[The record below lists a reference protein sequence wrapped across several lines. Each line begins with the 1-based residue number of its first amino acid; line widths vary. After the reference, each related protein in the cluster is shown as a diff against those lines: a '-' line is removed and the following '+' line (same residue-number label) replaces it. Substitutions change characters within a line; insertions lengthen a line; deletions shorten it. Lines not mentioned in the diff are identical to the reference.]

1 MPHNQIPNNQEIML
15 DSNANLLQYE
25 KHIRLMYK
33 YAILALAGN
42 MKLGSF
48 LKNDD
53 IDLEESG
60 SLFHNNKIVIN
71 ALKRL
76 GTRQQ
81 SLFAIV
87 TVGYSGGKIPV
98 GGLNLFK
105 KDTKIQTQE
114 IDVDEKAMT
123 IALNFAKHYEVIDH
137 INENDRESKMGFRA
151 TLFRDIR
158 NNEYVLGI
166 AGTDFPSP
174 NPLTVDWKDIGTD
187 ASLTLR
193 KLPKKQYDS
202 MINFYFTLKQNGKIA
217 HNTPIVVV
225 GHSLGGY
232 LAQLFALTYPH
243 ITQGLYTYQAPGA
256 KRLWR
261 GIFSFLQSL
270 NIKAR
275 DTQTDM
281 REHRKQAYKNLSRAN
296 RQEAMNILKDKT
308 FHIHTDKDSNLNNN
322 QWILLNF
329 VQELGTKTPGY
340 LYYINDKD
348 NDFHHP
354 AHCVRALERLNRL
367 LDGIHHGTKTQMNL
381 QDLNLFLRNLYH
393 YSLLHKR
400 GETLSEAID
409 CVLDD
414 VAYYQNLIES
424 KDIDFLQDMGLEA
437 FVENRQIYIMPLAT
451 NDFTN
456 IPLDSLNKLDM
467 GYLRPLVKSQAYRLI
482 AHNNTSLLSLKN
494 ISYFL
499 GYNTSTY
506 KIYQNG
512 LDDFSL
518 NAYIERFHLCIE
530 QGETH
535 RVVFKEELLS

>member
-15 DSNANLLQYE
+15 DSNANLLLYE
-25 KHIRLMYK
+25 THIRLMYR
-33 YAILALAGN
+33 YAVLALAGN
-42 MKLGSF
+42 VKLGSF

-53 IDLEESG
+53 IDLENSS
-60 SLFHNNKIVIN
+60 SLFHNNKIAIN
-71 ALKRL
+71 ALKNL
-76 GTRQQ
+76 EPRQQ

-87 TVGYSGGKIPV
+87 TVGYFGGKIPV
-98 GGLNLFK
+98 GGLKIFK
-105 KDTKIQTQE
+105 QDTKTQK
-114 IDVDEKAMT
+114 IDVDEKTMT

-151 TLFRDIR
+151 TLFRDIS

-166 AGTDFPSP
+166 AGTDAPSP
-174 NPLTVDWKDIGTD
+174 NPLTIDWRDIGTD

-202 MINFYFTLKQNGKIA
+202 MINFYFRLKQSGKIA

-243 ITQGLYTYQAPGA
+243 IIQGLYTYQAPGA

-261 GIFSFLQSL
+261 GMFSFLQSL
-270 NIKAR
+270 NIQPKE
-275 DTQTDM
+275 TQTNM
-281 REHRKQAYKNLSRAN
+281 RKHRKQAYKNLSKSH

-308 FHIHTDKDSNLNNN
+308 FHMHTDNDSNLNNN
-322 QWILLNF
+322 QWILANF

-340 LYYINDKD
+340 LYYINDKN

-354 AHCVRALERLNRL
+354 ARCVYALEKLSRL
-367 LDGIHHGTKTQMNL
+367 LDEIHDSAKKQMDL
-381 QDLNLFLRNLYH
+381 QDMNVFLRNLYH
-393 YSLLHKR
+393 YALLHRR

-409 CVLDD
+409 CVLSDI
-414 VAYYQNLIES
+414 AYYQNLIETKS
-424 KDIDFLQDMGLEA
+424 IDFLQDMGLEA
-437 FVENRQIYIMPLAT
+437 FVENRQIYIMPLTAS
-451 NDFTN
+451 DFTN
-456 IPLDSLNKLDM
+456 IPLDSLNKLDL
-467 GYLRPLVKSQAYRLI
+467 GYLRSLVKSQAYRLI
-482 AHNNTSLLSLKN
+482 AHDTISLLNFKN

-506 KIYQNG
+506 NIYQNG

-518 NAYIERFHLCIE
+518 NAYADRFNLCIE

-535 RVVFKEELLS
+535 RIIFKEELYS

>member
-60 SLFHNNKIVIN
+60 SLFYNNKIVIN

-123 IALNFAKHYEVIDH
+123 IALNFAKNYEVIDH

-166 AGTDFPSP
+166 AGTDAPSP

-451 NDFTN
+451 NDFIN
-456 IPLDSLNKLDM
+456 IPLDSLNKLDL
-467 GYLRPLVKSQAYRLI
+467 GYLRSLVKSQAYRLI

-518 NAYIERFHLCIE
+518 NACIDRFRLCIE

-535 RVVFKEELLS
+535 RVVFKEELHS